1 MGGGRRR
8 MNRRAA
14 WYDARRMADREQL
27 AQVAEQFRASGLL
40 GKPGTL
46 SRLFDFLLARTL
58 AGDAPKEIEIALEV
72 FGKAPTF
79 DVSQDAVVRVYVH
92 KLRRRLEDFH
102 AKSADPSIG
111 KLAIPKGEYRI
122 VLEPPPVQAS
132 AFVPSAPA
140 VLEPSRARAWM
151 WAALALAIGLVI
163 GSVVALLVS
172 RSAIDPG
179 LRTVRASAIWAP
191 LLADDVPVTI
201 VVGDYYL
208 LGENDPNGGVRRLVR
223 EFNINSHTE
232 FLEYA
237 ELDPELTQK
246 YRNLNLT
253 YLPTSSAF
261 VVQDIA
267 PILGRRKRVNVTLM
281 SNFDVSLLK
290 STHVIYVG
298 FFSGLGLLGDPVF
311 AASRVSPGG
320 SFDELV
326 DRTTNTTYLST
337 AMPLQGGDSSY
348 RDYAYFSTFEGP
360 AGHRVLV
367 IAGTRDSGVR
377 QMGEILSQSRT
388 LDELAKQAGA
398 QANGQAQFESLYEVY
413 GVAQASIK
421 AKLLFASPMRDVN
434 VWMPPIKETAS
445 TYSPSPAISGG
456 GLGVGASVHAADF
469 RSPK

>member
-1 MGGGRRR
+1 
-8 MNRRAA
+8 
-14 WYDARRMADREQL
+14 MADRDQL
-27 AQVAEQFRASGLL
+27 AEAAEKFRASGLL

-46 SRLFDFLLARTL
+46 SRLFDFLLVRTL

-72 FGKAPTF
+72 FGKSPTF

-92 KLRRRLEDFH
+92 KLRRRLDDFH
-102 AKSADPSIG
+102 AKSGDPLIG

-122 VLEPPPVQAS
+122 VLEPPVQALAS
-132 AFVPSAPA
+132 ATGD
-140 VLEPSRARAWM
+140 EARVAAQTTRSWM
-151 WAALALAIGLVI
+151 WVALALVAGLAIGAVI
-163 GSVVALLVS
+163 ASIVS
-172 RSAIDPG
+172 RSALDPG
-179 LRTVRASAIWAP
+179 LRTVRANSIWAP
-191 LLADDVPVTI
+191 VLQDDVPITI
-201 VVGDYYL
+201 VVGDYYV

-223 EFNINSHTE
+223 EFNINSYRD

-261 VVQDIA
+261 VLQDIA

-298 FFSGLGLLGDPVF
+298 FVSGLGILGDAVF

-326 DRTTNTTYLST
+326 DATTNTTYLST
-337 AMPLQGGDSSY
+337 AMPLQGGDASY

-360 AGHRVLV
+360 AGHRVFV
-367 IAGTRDSGVR
+367 IAGTRDSGLR
-377 QMGEILSQSRT
+377 QIGEILSEPEK
-388 LDELAKQAGA
+388 LEELSTKAAEATQLEA
-398 QANGQAQFESLYEVY
+398 LYEVY

-434 VWMPPIKETAS
+434 VWDVP
-445 TYSPSPAISGG
+445 
-456 GLGVGASVHAADF
+456 
-469 RSPK
+469 